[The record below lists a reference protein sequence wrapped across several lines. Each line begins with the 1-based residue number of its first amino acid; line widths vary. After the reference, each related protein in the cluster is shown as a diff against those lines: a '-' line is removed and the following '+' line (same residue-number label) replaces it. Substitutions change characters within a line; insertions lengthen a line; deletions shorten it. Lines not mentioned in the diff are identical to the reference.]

1 MERFGLVGIAHRRAS
16 AEEIGFFT
24 QKPALL
30 EELRVALG
38 VDELI
43 LLSTCNRVEVYWV
56 SHQRQSPDQV
66 LRSFATW
73 LFPDS
78 PELRALADA
87 TCIAMS
93 GDAVHRHL
101 NALLCGLDSLVLGDE
116 QVVGQF
122 RNSLIEAREQGVC
135 GQWLGML
142 ADEALKLSR
151 RIRQQVDYTHMPT
164 SISEVA
170 ADVLR
175 AQVHGQGGRV
185 VLVGSGEMTVTLA
198 ARLAGWADMSLHF
211 VNRTGAKAEEFAKRF
226 GGTWQELSEF
236 QVWPQ
241 DFDYMVTATASDDP
255 VITAELCANLPEQK
269 AERLIL
275 DLGVPAD
282 TEPAIGKLP
291 GFTRLDVLE
300 VGRRVEKNQKVAEKL
315 GREVRPFL
323 REGSL
328 HFREKIFRR
337 NLGPVAQ
344 KRRESVEARAQ
355 NEVDRWLATHLSH
368 LSQEDSELFVA
379 FAKRLAEQTV
389 QVPLIALRQ
398 TMRELPMGEALLQR
412 LRETGR
418 RLATEDQIR

>member
-1 MERFGLVGIAHRRAS
+1 MERFGLVGISHRRAS

-24 QKPALL
+24 KKPEQL
-30 EELRVALG
+30 EELRSALG
-38 VDELI
+38 VDELL

-56 SHQRQSPDQV
+56 SHGRLSPDTV
-66 LRSFATW
+66 LRSFAAW

-78 PELRALADA
+78 PELRKLADS
-87 TCIAMS
+87 TCIAMN

-122 RNSLIEAREQGVC
+122 RDALKTAREQEVC

-151 RIRQQVDYTHMPT
+151 RIRQQIDFTTMPT
-164 SISEVA
+164 SVSEVA

-175 AQVHGQGGRV
+175 TTMCGAGGRV
-185 VLVGSGEMTVTLA
+185 VLVGSGEMTTTLA
-198 ARLAGWADMSLHF
+198 ARLQKWNAVELHF
-211 VNRTGAKAEEFAKRF
+211 VNRTGDKAAGLASRY
-226 GGTWQELSEF
+226 GGTWQSLESFLES
-236 QVWPQ
+236 PY
-241 DFDYMVTATASDDP
+241 DFDYMVTATAAQDAVVS
-255 VITAELCANLPEQK
+255 AQLCRGLPAQ
-269 AERLIL
+269 AHERLVL

-282 TEPAIGKLP
+282 TEAAIAGLP

-300 VGRRVEKNQKVAEKL
+300 VGRRVEHNQQVAEKL
-315 GREVRPFL
+315 SREARPYL

-344 KRRESVEARAQ
+344 RLRESVETRAV
-355 NEVDRWLATHLSH
+355 NEAERWLATRLNHLGE
-368 LSQEDSELFVA
+368 EDSELFLA
-379 FAKRLAEQTV
+379 FARRLAEQTV

-398 TMRELPMGEALLQR
+398 TLRELPMGEALLQR
-412 LRETGR
+412 LRDIGR
-418 RLATEDQIR
+418 RVAEEDQVR

>member
-1 MERFGLVGIAHRRAS
+1 MERFGLVGISHRRAS
-16 AEEIGFFT
+16 AEEIGFFSK
-24 QKPALL
+24 KPAQL
-30 EELRVALG
+30 EELRIALG

-56 SHQRQSPDQV
+56 SHERQSPDRIM
-66 LRSFATW
+66 RSFADW
-73 LFPDS
+73 MFPDS
-78 PELRALADA
+78 PELRALADS

-101 NALLCGLDSLVLGDE
+101 NALLCGLDSMVLGDE

-122 RNSLIEAREQGVC
+122 RDSLNLAREQKVC

-151 RIRQQVDYTHMPT
+151 RIRQQVDYTNMPT
-164 SISEVA
+164 SVSEVA

-175 AQVHGQGGRV
+175 AQVKGEGGRV
-185 VLVGSGEMTVTLA
+185 ALVGSGEMTVTLA
-198 ARLAGWADMSLHF
+198 ARLAGWKGIDLHF
-211 VNRTGAKAEEFAKRF
+211 VNRTGAKAKELAKRF
-226 GGTWQELSEF
+226 GGTWQELEHF
-236 QVWPQ
+236 QAEPK
-241 DFDYMVTATASDDP
+241 DFDYMVTATASVEP
-255 VITAELCANLPEQK
+255 VISASLCEGLPAQS

-282 TEPAIGKLP
+282 TDPAIAQLP
-291 GFTRLDVLE
+291 GFQRLDVLE
-300 VGRRVEKNQKVAEKL
+300 VGRRVEENQKVAERL

-328 HFREKIFRR
+328 LFREKIFRR

-344 KRRESVEARAQ
+344 KLRESVEMRAQ
-355 NEVDRWLATHLSH
+355 NEVDRWLVTHLSH
-368 LSQEDSELFVA
+368 LNEKDSKLFVA

-398 TMRELPMGEALLQR
+398 TLRELPMGEALLQR

-418 RLATEDQIR
+418 RMAEEEKIR

>member
-1 MERFGLVGIAHRRAS
+1 MERFGLVGISHRRAS
-16 AEEIGFFT
+16 AEEIGHFSK
-24 QKPALL
+24 KPAQL

-56 SHQRQSPDQV
+56 SHERQSPDHV
-66 LRSFATW
+66 LRAFANW

-122 RNSLIEAREQGVC
+122 RNSLIEARAQEVC

-151 RIRQQVDYTHMPT
+151 RIRQHVDYTHMPT
-164 SISEVA
+164 SVSEVA

-175 AQVHGQGGRV
+175 KQVHGQGGRV

-198 ARLAGWADMSLHF
+198 ARLSGWAGIELHF
-211 VNRTGAKAEEFAKRF
+211 VNRTGGKAKDLANRF
-226 GGTWQELSEF
+226 GGTWQDLGNF
-236 QVWPQ
+236 QLCPK
-241 DFDYMVTATASDDP
+241 DFDYMVTATASQEP
-255 VITAELCANLPEQK
+255 VISQSLCNSLPKQEL
-269 AERLIL
+269 ERLIL

-282 TEPAIGKLP
+282 TNPAIDELP
-291 GFTRLDVLE
+291 NFTRLDVLE
-300 VGRRVEKNQKVAEKL
+300 VGRRVEENQKTAEKL
-315 GREVRPFL
+315 GREVRPYL

-344 KRRESVEARAQ
+344 KLRESVEARAQ
-355 NEVDRWLATHLSH
+355 HEADRWLATHLSH
-368 LSQEDSELFVA
+368 LNEDDSQLFVA

-398 TMRELPMGEALLQR
+398 TLRELPMGEALLQR

-418 RLATEDQIR
+418 RLAKEDVIK

>member
-1 MERFGLVGIAHRRAS
+1 MERFGLVGISHRRAS
-16 AEEIGFFT
+16 AEEIGYFSK
-24 QKPALL
+24 KPAQL

-56 SHQRQSPDQV
+56 SHERQSPDQV
-66 LRSFATW
+66 MRSFAAW

-122 RNSLIEAREQGVC
+122 RDSLVEARAQGVC

-151 RIRQQVDYTHMPT
+151 RIRQQVDYTYMPT
-164 SISEVA
+164 SVSEVA
-170 ADVLR
+170 AEVLR
-175 AQVHGQGGRV
+175 AQVQGQGGRV
-185 VLVGSGEMTVTLA
+185 VLVGSGEMTMTLA
-198 ARLAGWADMSLHF
+198 ARLSGWAGMKLHF
-211 VNRTGAKAEEFAKRF
+211 VNRTGAKAKEFAIRF
-226 GGTWQELSEF
+226 GGSWQELNEF
-236 QVWPQ
+236 QACPQ
-241 DFDYMVTATASDDP
+241 DFDYMVTATASEVP
-255 VITAELCANLPEQK
+255 VIAEELCRSLPEQK
-269 AERLIL
+269 LERLVL

-282 TEPAIGKLP
+282 TEQAIGKLP

-300 VGRRVEKNQKVAEKL
+300 VGRCVEENQKMAEKL

-344 KRRESVEARAQ
+344 KLRQSVEARAQ
-355 NEVDRWLATHLSH
+355 NEADRWLVTHLSH
-368 LSQEDSELFVA
+368 LSQEDSQLFLA

-398 TMRELPMGEALLQR
+398 TLRELPMGEALLQR

-418 RLATEDQIR
+418 RMAEEDQIR

>member
-1 MERFGLVGIAHRRAS
+1 MERFGLVGISHRRAS
-16 AEEIGFFT
+16 AEELGFFAK
-24 QKPALL
+24 KPTRL
-30 EELRVALG
+30 EELRLALG

-43 LLSTCNRVEVYWV
+43 MLSTCNRVEVYWV
-56 SHQRQSPDQV
+56 SHDRQSPDYI
-66 LRSFATW
+66 LRSFAAW
-73 LFPDS
+73 MFPES
-78 PELRALADA
+78 PELRALADS

-122 RNSLIEAREQGVC
+122 RNALIEAREQKVC

-151 RIRQQVDYTHMPT
+151 HVREQVDYTNMPT
-164 SISEVA
+164 SVSEVA

-175 AQVHGQGGRV
+175 RQVQGEGGRV
-185 VLVGSGEMTVTLA
+185 ALVGSGEMTTTLA
-198 ARLAGWADMSLHF
+198 SRLAGWKGIKLHF
-211 VNRTGAKAEEFAKRF
+211 VNRTGAKAEELAQRF
-226 GGTWQELSEF
+226 GGTWQQLEHF

-241 DFDYMVTATASDDP
+241 DFDYMVTATASEEP
-255 VITAELCANLPEQK
+255 VITTDLCASLPKQERP
-269 AERLIL
+269 RLIL

-282 TEPAIGKLP
+282 TEPAISALP
-291 GFTRLDVLE
+291 NFTRLDVLE
-300 VGRRVEKNQKVAEKL
+300 VGRRVEENQKVAEKL
-315 GREVRPFL
+315 GREVRPYL

-328 HFREKIFRR
+328 KFREKIFRR

-344 KRRESVEARAQ
+344 KLRESVEARSQ
-355 NEVDRWLATHLSH
+355 NEVDRWLVTRLSH
-368 LSQEDSELFVA
+368 LSEEDSQLFVA

-398 TMRELPMGEALLQR
+398 TLRELPMGDALLER

-418 RLATEDQIR
+418 RLAKEELGK

>member
-1 MERFGLVGIAHRRAS
+1 MERFGLVGISHRRAS
-16 AEEIGFFT
+16 AEEIGFFSKKPT
-24 QKPALL
+24 QL

-38 VDELI
+38 VDELL
-43 LLSTCNRVEVYWV
+43 LLSTCNRVEIYWV
-56 SHQRQSPDQV
+56 SHERKSPDHV
-66 LRSFATW
+66 LRAFATW
-73 LFPDS
+73 MFPDS
-78 PELRALADA
+78 PELRALADS

-122 RNSLIEAREQGVC
+122 RNALIEAREQDVC

-151 RIRQQVDYTHMPT
+151 RIREQVDYANMPT
-164 SISEVA
+164 SVSEVA

-175 AQVHGQGGRV
+175 TQVHGEGGRV
-185 VLVGSGEMTVTLA
+185 VLVGSGEMTTTLA
-198 ARLAGWADMSLHF
+198 ARLAGWNGIELHF
-211 VNRTGAKAEEFAKRF
+211 VNRTGAKAEELAKQF
-226 GGTWQELSEF
+226 GGTWQELDQF
-236 QVWPQ
+236 QVWPK
-241 DFDYMVTATASDDP
+241 DFDYMVTATASTEP
-255 VITAELCANLPEQK
+255 VVSASLCESLPPQER
-269 AERLIL
+269 ERLVL

-282 TEPAIGKLP
+282 TEPAIAELP

-300 VGRRVEKNQKVAEKL
+300 VGRRVEENQQVAEKL

-328 HFREKIFRR
+328 SFREKIFRR
-337 NLGPVAQ
+337 NLGPIAQ
-344 KRRESVEARAQ
+344 KLRESVEERAK
-355 NEVDRWLATHLSH
+355 NEVDRWLVTRLAHLSE
-368 LSQEDSELFVA
+368 EDSQLFVA

-398 TMRELPMGEALLQR
+398 SLRELPMGDALLQR

-418 RLATEDQIR
+418 RMAKEEIRK

>member
-1 MERFGLVGIAHRRAS
+1 MERFGLVGISHRRAS
-16 AEEIGFFT
+16 AEEIGFFAK
-24 QKPALL
+24 KPAQL
-30 EELRVALG
+30 EDLRLALG

-56 SHQRQSPDQV
+56 SHERQSPDHV
-66 LRSFATW
+66 LRSFAEW
-73 LFPDS
+73 MFPDS
-78 PELRALADA
+78 PELRALADS

-122 RNSLIEAREQGVC
+122 RNALIKDREQEVC

-151 RIRQQVDYTHMPT
+151 RIRQQVDYDHMPT
-164 SISEVA
+164 SVSEVA
-170 ADVLR
+170 ADILR
-175 AQVHGQGGRV
+175 AQGKGAGGRV

-198 ARLAGWADMSLHF
+198 ARLAGWNDIQLHF
-211 VNRTGAKAEEFAKRF
+211 VNRTGEKAEEFAKRF
-226 GGTWQELSEF
+226 GGTWQTLDHF
-236 QVWPQ
+236 RVWPK
-241 DFDYMVTATASDDP
+241 DFDYMVTATASSEP
-255 VITAELCANLPEQK
+255 VITASLCESLPAQEL
-269 AERLIL
+269 ERLIL

-282 TEPAIGKLP
+282 TEPAINDLDGC
-291 GFTRLDVLE
+291 TRLDVLE
-300 VGRRVEKNQKVAEKL
+300 VGRRVEENQKSAERL

-337 NLGPVAQ
+337 NIGPVAH
-344 KRRESVEARAQ
+344 KLREAVESRAQ
-355 NEVDRWLATHLSH
+355 NEVDRWLVTRLAHLSE
-368 LSQEDSELFVA
+368 EDSQLFVA

-398 TMRELPMGEALLQR
+398 TLRELPMGDALLER

-418 RLATEDQIR
+418 RMAEEEQVK